1 MKFLFYLSADNLEI
15 ARKEVL
21 VLAERYGWVEDYQF
35 EERLLLLD
43 YAGEKFFERLAYTN
57 EVTKIYDICS
67 VSELEQVFS
76 EIPVYDRLC
85 CVRVKGGKGKTAL
98 ERKLGALLWKRGA
111 KVSVSNPEIV
121 YKVYIQDDKCYVGLL
136 EFERDTRQFFLRRP
150 DRRPFLM
157 PSAIKPKLARAL
169 VNLTGVLEGE
179 TLLDPMCGTGSFLI
193 EAGLMGINPIGID
206 FIEKIVRGCRVN
218 LEYYGIEGSVLLGDA
233 KNLPLRDESVRGI
246 ATDYPYLRSTKA
258 AGTLDELYSKTSE
271 EFERVLKKGGRAAI
285 VTNIDVESFF
295 SNFEIEMKTEER
307 VHGSLTRRI
316 YLLRR
321 HHHHH
326 H

>member
-1 MKFLFYLSADNLEI
+1 MKLLFYLSADNLEI
-15 ARKEVL
+15 AKKEVL
-21 VLAERYGWVEDYQF
+21 VLAGRYGWVEDCWF
-35 EERLLLLD
+35 EERFLLLD
-43 YAGEKFFERLAYTN
+43 YAGETFFERLAYTN
-57 EVTKIYDICS
+57 EVTRIYDVCA

-76 EIPVYDRLC
+76 EIPVYDKPC
-85 CVRVKGGKGKTAL
+85 CVRVKGGKGKSEL

-111 KVSVSNPEIV
+111 KISVSDPEIV
-121 YKVYIQDDKCYVGLL
+121 YKVYIKDDRCYVGLL
-136 EFERDTRQFFLRRP
+136 EYARDTKQFFLRRP

-179 TLLDPMCGTGSFLI
+179 TFLDPMCGTGSFLI
-193 EAGLMGINPIGID
+193 EAGLMGIHPVGID

-218 LEYYGIEGSVLLGDA
+218 LEYYGIEGNVLLGDA
-233 KNLPLRDESVRGI
+233 RKLPLKDESVDGI

-285 VTNIDVESFF
+285 VTNIDVEEFF
-295 SNFEIEMKTEER
+295 
-307 VHGSLTRRI
+307 RI
-316 YLLRR
+316 SKQR
-321 HHHHH
+321 
-326 H
+326 